1 MNELMDLKIIGKT
14 KEGIV
19 VRMIQLYKYHTG
31 PWLFLIFFIGTLQ
44 PIFFDLTDRY
54 QASRPVR

>member
-1 MNELMDLKIIGKT
+1 MNRFMNELMDLKIIGKT

-31 PWLFLIFFIGTLQ
+31 PCAFFN
-44 PIFFDLTDRY
+44 FFYRNPTADFF
-54 QASRPVR
+54 